1 MKNLRKTQLA
11 IAMMFAAGLM
21 TGCQNTSTRA
31 EAEEAEVVTTETQ
44 TETEYSLSED
54 YPALDPR
61 RDQSAQYSANE
72 SSAANESNAPLSD
85 ETLLFAFDSADLSND
100 AKGVLDDLIS
110 ALDGRES
117 VKSVTIRGYAD
128 ATGPEEYN
136 EQLSQRRAESVRN
149 YLRDKGIQADNWN
162 VEAFGE
168 DNPVASN
175 DDERGR
181 SENRR
186 VVVEMSADNEGL
198 TSSYSPD

>member
-11 IAMMFAAGLM
+11 LAMIFAAGFM

-54 YPALDPR
+54 YPSLEPS
-61 RDQSAQYSANE
+61 RDQYSANQ
-72 SSAANESNAPLSD
+72 SSEPLSD
-85 ETLLFAFDSADLSND
+85 ETLLFAFDSADLSDD
-100 AKGVLDDLIS
+100 AKEVLDDLIS

-117 VKSVTIRGYAD
+117 VQTITIRGYAD

-168 DNPVASN
+168 ENPVASN

-181 SENRR
+181 RENRR
-186 VVVEMSADNEGL
+186 VVVEFSAGNEGL
-198 TSSYSPD
+198 SSSYSPE

>member
-1 MKNLRKTQLA
+1 MKNLRKNQLA
-11 IAMMFAAGLM
+11 FAMIFAAGLM

-54 YPALDPR
+54 YPSLEPTSG
-61 RDQSAQYSANE
+61 QSTQYSANQ
-72 SSAANESNAPLSD
+72 SSEPLSD
-85 ETLLFAFDSADLSND
+85 ETLLFAFDSADLSDD

-110 ALDGRES
+110 ALDGKE
-117 VKSVTIRGYAD
+117 KSVQSITIRGYAD

-136 EQLSQRRAESVRN
+136 EQLSQRRADSVRN
-149 YLRDKGIQADNWN
+149 YLRDKGIQAENWN
-162 VEAFGE
+162 VEALGE
-168 DNPVASN
+168 ENPVASN

-181 SENRR
+181 QENRR

-198 TSSYSPD
+198 TSSYSPE

>member
-11 IAMMFAAGLM
+11 LALMFAAGLM

-54 YPALDPR
+54 YPALERD

-72 SSAANESNAPLSD
+72 SSAPLSD
-85 ETLLFAFDSADLSND
+85 ETLLFGFDSADLSDD
-100 AKGVLDDLIS
+100 AKRVLDDLIS

-149 YLRDKGIQADNWN
+149 YLRDKGIQADDWN

-168 DNPVASN
+168 GNPVASN

-198 TSSYSPD
+198 TSSYSPE